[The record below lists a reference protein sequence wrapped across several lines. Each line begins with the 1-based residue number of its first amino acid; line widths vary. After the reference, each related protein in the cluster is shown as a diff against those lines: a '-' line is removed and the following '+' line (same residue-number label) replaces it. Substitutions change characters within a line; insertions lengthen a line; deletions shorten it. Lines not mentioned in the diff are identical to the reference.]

1 MNPSQKR
8 VEGCTPFPSSVR
20 VDDYLQ
26 LFCISN
32 SVPRFAL
39 CRHRIPAVCCS
50 FAIDLDRT
58 RTLLIVKEKLVTLS
72 CTILSQFWRQLERET
87 SKAFVCHTSA
97 RRKGTSKGVV
107 DGGDNEGFRGSKGVA

>member
-1 MNPSQKR
+1 MLMIICSYFVYQTLVVSQ
-8 VEGCTPFPSSVR
+8 
-20 VDDYLQ
+20 
-26 LFCISN
+26 N

-50 FAIDLDRT
+50 FAIDMERT
-58 RTLLIVKEKLVTLS
+58 RTLLIVKEKLVSLS
-72 CTILSQFWRQLERET
+72 RTILSQFWRQLERVT

-107 DGGDNEGFRGSKGVA
+107 DGGDNEGYRGSKGVA